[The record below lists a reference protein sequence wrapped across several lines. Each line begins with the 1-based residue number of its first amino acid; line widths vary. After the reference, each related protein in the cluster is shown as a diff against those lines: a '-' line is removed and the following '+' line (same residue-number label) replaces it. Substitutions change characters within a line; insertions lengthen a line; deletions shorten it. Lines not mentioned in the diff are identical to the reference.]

1 MNAVEQKIL
10 LDQIITAYKNTYVG
24 RNRRTLESVERD
36 LEVFFARK
44 VDERTLVDIGAE
56 FGVSRNT
63 IMVVEAST
71 TRRIAYVL
79 NRLKLKGMF

>member
-36 LEVFFARK
+36 IEVFFARK
-44 VDERTLVDIGAE
+44 VDGKTLVEIGTE
-56 FGVSRNT
+56 FGVSRHT
-63 IMVVEAST
+63 IMVVEAAT